1 MTVGYIVGAT
11 PTRVGNAE
19 VVRELFEELLAGG
32 RFEEAAERIRS
43 GYVEHDPLITL
54 QGGGLVGFWRTIAAE
69 FDDLEVAV
77 ENLVPDNDRVM
88 LFVTWRGRTRSGTTQ
103 ALHTAEL
110 FRLENGKVAEHWDV
124 VDQSVLAPLGIGPAP
139 GGQPAG
145 PGLVGPHTDLEE
157 ANAALVL
164 GAYRQVFSEHRLDL
178 AETYYH
184 QNYAHHNLKTDQVPA
199 GLDAFKAY
207 FADNIAAFPDL
218 TTTVEHIVADGD
230 RVMVFVVWR
239 GTLTG
244 AWSGGGPSD
253 QVLEMRTCDQFRIAG
268 GKVAEHWEV
277 VDYLAL
283 EQAGLPT
290 P

>member
-19 VVRELFEELLAGG
+19 VVRELFEEILAGH
-32 RFEEAAERIRS
+32 RFDEAAERIHPD
-43 GYVEHDPLITL
+43 YVEHDPLITSS
-54 QGGGLVGFWRTIAAE
+54 GGGLVGFWRRIAAE
-69 FDDLEVAV
+69 FEDLAVEV

-88 LFVTWRGRTRSGTTQ
+88 LFVTWRGTRAGAAQ
-103 ALHTAEL
+103 VLHTAEL
-110 FRLENGKVAEHWDV
+110 FRLESGRVAEHWDV
-124 VDQSVLAPLGIGPAP
+124 VDQSVLVPLGIGPAE

-164 GAYRQVFSEHRLDL
+164 GAYRQVFTEHRLDL

-218 TTTVEHIVADGD
+218 ATTVEHIVADGD